1 MKRAAKIEK
10 VAVYARVSTKDG
22 RQDTEKQL
30 IALRDYC
37 SKQGWEIAGEYVDH
51 ETGGTSKRPHFQ
63 KMFADARARK
73 FDLVLFWSLRFYE
86 ATRDVE
92 ALRKVLGHS
101 NLRTIQKYVH
111 VSQDHVDGAMKI
123 YEATRGQS
131 GANASTQNGKTE
143 LPSANDT
150 SALSRRIQ

>member
-1 MKRAAKIEK
+1 MDVENAHL
-10 VAVYARVSTKDG
+10 AVLASTGLAFVVYD
-22 RQDTEKQL
+22 
-30 IALRDYC
+30 LR
-37 SKQGWEIAGEYVDH
+37 H
-51 ETGGTSKRPHFQ
+51 T
-63 KMFADARARK
+63 FAT
-73 FDLVLFWSLRFYE
+73 RFYE

-131 GANASTQNGKTE
+131 GANASTENGKTE
-143 LPSANDT
+143 LTSANGPSVIT
-150 SALSRRIQ
+150 RRIQ